1 MKNAYGSRGFSEK
14 PPIHPID
21 IVREYPVFFSVLAS
35 FFIIQFDLMT
45 GEDIE
50 FPLLFAIPVAIAA
63 WGLNLAFAL
72 GIAVVLPLLR
82 VCFVIFFWKDSQAFH
97 ILLINAIITVSALV
111 VYAYLTFKSTTYV
124 RQLEARLKE
133 LEGKTGFTGPH

>member
-1 MKNAYGSRGFSEK
+1 MKNAYGSWGFSETT
-14 PPIHPID
+14 PIHLSD
-21 IVREYPVFFSVLAS
+21 IVREYPVFFSILAS
-35 FFIIQFDLMT
+35 FLIIQFDLLT

-50 FPLLFAIPVAIAA
+50 FPLLFAIPVAMAA

-97 ILLINAIITVSALV
+97 ILLINAIITMSALV
-111 VYAYLTFKSTTYV
+111 AYAYLTFKSTKYV
-124 RQLEARLKE
+124 RQLEERLKE
-133 LEGKTGFTGPH
+133 LGGKTGFTGPR